1 MKLVSIII
9 PVYNGEKFINRCV
22 DSLLSQTYKNF
33 EVILVNDGS
42 TDNSLKI
49 IKEYSKKYE
58 NIICINQNNQG
69 ASIARNNGIKKAKG
83 QYIMFVDIDDYVEK
97 DYVKK
102 LQKTIKNNDV
112 CISGFN
118 RVVGD
123 KIIYSKIPKNVIWS
137 AFKYTSTWGKIYK
150 TDFIKENK
158 ISFLNDYKIGEDLY
172 FNITVLSKTNKISI
186 LEYAGYNY
194 YDNAESLT
202 NTVNKNKNK
211 RNTQMFDLLNNMN
224 VIFKNKNKQSCV
236 DNKTVYYFF
245 LKTIIFY
252 LLTQRGILNNKEY
265 YMEYKK
271 YFEFLEKI
279 ADEYIVKEKIFNMK
293 GEEFK
298 VNFICN
304 LFIFFRKIKLDRLL
318 LNLINNIKI
327 GRVQ

>member
-22 DSLLSQTYKNF
+22 NSLLNQTYKNF
-33 EVILVNDGS
+33 EIILINDGS
-42 TDNSLKI
+42 VDDSLKI
-49 IKEYSKKYE
+49 IKDYAKKYE
-58 NIICINQNNQG
+58 NIVCINQKNQG
-69 ASIARNNGIKKAKG
+69 ASIARNNGIKKANG
-83 QYIMFVDIDDYVEK
+83 QYIVFVDADDYVNS
-97 DYVKK
+97 DYLEK
-102 LQKTIKNNDV
+102 LQKAIKNNDV
-112 CISGFN
+112 AISGFN

-123 KIIYSKIPKNVIWS
+123 KIIYSKTPKNVLWS

-150 TDFIKENK
+150 TEFIKKNK
-158 ISFLNDYKIGEDLY
+158 ITFLNNYKIGEDLY

-211 RNTQMFDLLNNMN
+211 RNTQMLDLLNNMN
-224 VIFKNKNKQSCV
+224 IIFENKNKQSCV
-236 DNKTVYYFF
+236 DSVTVYFFF

-252 LLTQRGILNNKEY
+252 LITQRGILNNKEY
-265 YMEYKK
+265 FMEYKK
-271 YFEFLEKI
+271 YFNFLEEI
-279 ADEYIVKEKIFNMK
+279 ECEYNIPEKMIYMV

-298 VNFICN
+298 VNVICN
-304 LFIFFRKIKLDRLL
+304 LFICLRKIKFDKLL
-318 LNLINNIKI
+318 LYVLNTIKI